1 MSNEIAIIGA
11 GGHGRVCAEAATASG
26 FGVVGFC
33 DSAASR
39 GTRVNGVPVVA
50 ATPADLAERFAPDSV
65 QVFVAVGDN
74 ETRANLLE
82 EVWRLGFRTP
92 SLIHPTSVV
101 SPSAE
106 IGDATAVLANAV
118 VSANARIG
126 RGCIVNTAATIDHDN
141 VLENLVQICPG
152 VRSAGTVHFLSRSFV
167 GTGAVLT
174 PGVIVGRRAKVAA
187 GAVVI
192 SDVPDET
199 HVAGVPAKPISG
211 KPRAVV

>member
-11 GGHGRVCAEAATASG
+11 GGHGRVCAEAAAAAG
-26 FGVVGFC
+26 FQVVGFC
-33 DSAASR
+33 DSSTAR
-39 GTRVNGVPVVA
+39 GTQINGVPVVA
-50 ATPADLAERFAPDSV
+50 ATPADFAERYAPDDI

-74 ETRANLLE
+74 DTRANLLE
-82 EVWRLGFRTP
+82 EVRRFGFRTP
-92 SLIHPTSVV
+92 PLIHPTSVV

-118 VSANARIG
+118 IGANARTG

-141 VLENLVQICPG
+141 VLENMVQICPG

-167 GTGAVLT
+167 GTGAILT
-174 PGVIVGRRAKVAA
+174 PGIIVGRRAKVAA

-199 HVAGVPAKPISG
+199 QVAGVPAKAISRR
-211 KPRAVV
+211 PHAII